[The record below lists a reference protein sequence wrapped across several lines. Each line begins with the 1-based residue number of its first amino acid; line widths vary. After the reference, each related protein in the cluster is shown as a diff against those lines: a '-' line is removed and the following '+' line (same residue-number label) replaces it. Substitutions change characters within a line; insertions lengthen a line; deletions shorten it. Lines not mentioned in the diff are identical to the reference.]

1 MPRRPVTMNVGCHK
15 EARRL
20 GWATSSPT
28 STSAIFS
35 IDSVSRPMPRSSSA
49 HMCVTNGIEVK
60 VPSMLGLMKPSPTY
74 RLALA
79 RRLQHFRP
87 ARRASA
93 CVCCPQCVTPGTPV
107 GTNAHPQYTSPIT
120 AATPAIPSIQ
130 RRRVSTQIAAS
141 EMAIWMNVIDCAS
154 LSWG

>member
-74 RLALA
+74 RLHE
-79 RRLQHFRP
+79 LQMFFMLLL
-87 ARRASA
+87 
-93 CVCCPQCVTPGTPV
+93 V
-107 GTNAHPQYTSPIT
+107 
-120 AATPAIPSIQ
+120 PSIH
-130 RRRVSTQIAAS
+130 
-141 EMAIWMNVIDCAS
+141 MAY
-154 LSWG
+154 